1 EKPDLRQPQIDTRK
15 IEPVL
20 LDHEP
25 LDVGELL
32 LTQRVDVARQGVDL
46 VGQMFE
52 RTLRA
57 NEMSDEIA
65 LLFEETA
72 QLRVVEVRYPGVVG
86 RCWQGNCDTGRLAAS
101 YGGLD
106 IPCELDAT
114 GGNAIVG
121 E

>member
-52 RTLRA
+52 RTLGA

-65 LLFEETA
+65 LLFEEAA
-72 QLRVVEVRYPGVVG
+72 QLRVVKVRYPSVVR
-86 RCWQGNCDTGRLAAS
+86 RCWQGDCDTGRVATG
-101 YGGLD
+101 YGGVD
-106 IPCELDAT
+106 IPCELNAT
-114 GGNAIVG
+114 GWNSIVG
-121 E
+121 